1 MEKSSQGNAGNYMTI
16 DIYIHGEPLSRTT
29 YSTGGK
35 TDPYVSYFP
44 YAQWEDCSLIVETK
58 VLEYKIWCYYTYI
71 RKNITRKDNRLGC
84 CALTLKS
91 DYCIA
96 ACNSVYQILDIIYKH
111 FIIGKAV
118 SNSPSPRFLL
128 EDFNSIGE
136 SVCNSC
142 ETLLSKSL
150 ILNTSVSL
158 DDSFLANAGEPMKI
172 NPLDLQSVDIVNSIK
187 KAEKLIISPSALS
200 MNEKKRLDEYKNKID
215 FIKHDTEKKYDE
227 IIHKME
233 TEHQHD
239 VNRDKKKLMSACVEI
254 ENLSKRCK
262 EKDEINKRLE
272 IECVNLKS
280 EISTLQKQYT
290 DLESSFLPTWTKL
303 AAPLSDIQRFLISKG
318 VVRYNLPELNQLAS
332 ELRQINARLRKEDI
346 NVAVKGIGI
355 LKTDVYTKKHRFS
368 KNQILIIIN
377 IIFLFLILCLTLA
390 IFTISVGLFS
400 YPKSE
405 LQDPIS
411 ETEELYHEQIKE
423 IEPSAQVEDKRVK
436 IIEKESESIK
446 QHDKWNN

>member
-29 YSTGGK
+29 YSTDGK

-118 SNSPSPRFLL
+118 SNGPSPRFLL
-128 EDFNSIGE
+128 EEFNSIGE

-142 ETLLSKSL
+142 ETLLSTSL

-172 NPLDLQSVDIVNSIK
+172 NPMDLQSVDIVNSIK

-233 TEHQHD
+233 TKHQHD
-239 VNRDKKKLMSACVEI
+239 VNRDKIKLMSACEEI

-262 EKDEINKRLE
+262 EKDEINKKLE
-272 IECVNLKS
+272 IECINLKS

-290 DLESSFLPTWTKL
+290 DLESSFLPAWTKL

-318 VVRYNLPELNQLAS
+318 VVRYNLPELDHLAS
-332 ELRQINARLRKEDI
+332 ELRYINARLRKEDT
-346 NVAVKGIGI
+346 NVAVKGMGN
-355 LKTDVYTKKHRFS
+355 LKTDVSSNKHRFS
-368 KNQILIIIN
+368 KNPILVIIN

-390 IFTISVGLFS
+390 TFSISIGLFS
-400 YPKSE
+400 TAKGELSE
-405 LQDPIS
+405 PIS
-411 ETEELYHEQIKE
+411 VTEEIHHEQMEE
-423 IEPSAQVEDKRVK
+423 IEPSVHVMTNE
-436 IIEKESESIK
+436 
-446 QHDKWNN
+446 

>member
-1 MEKSSQGNAGNYMTI
+1 MTI

-29 YSTGGK
+29 YSSGGK

-71 RKNITRKDNRLGC
+71 RKNIIRKDNRLGC

-111 FIIGKAV
+111 LIIGKAV
-118 SNSPSPRFLL
+118 SNGPSPRFLL

-142 ETLLSKSL
+142 ETLLSKSF
-150 ILNTSVSL
+150 ILNTSISL

-200 MNEKKRLDEYKNKID
+200 MNEKKRLDEYKNRID
-215 FIKHDTEKKYDE
+215 FIKHDTEKKYHK

-239 VNRDKKKLMSACVEI
+239 VDREEKNLMKAYSEI
-254 ENLSKRCK
+254 EDFKKRCK
-262 EKDEINKRLE
+262 EKEEINKRLKE
-272 IECVNLKS
+272 ENIDLKDK
-280 EISTLQKQYT
+280 ISALQKQYT

-318 VVRYNLPELNQLAS
+318 VVRYNLPELDQLAS
-332 ELRQINARLRKEDI
+332 ELRQIIAYLRKVDANPTGKRKWLGTQE
-346 NVAVKGIGI
+346 A
-355 LKTDVYTKKHRFS
+355 DVYTKKHLFS
-368 KNQILIIIN
+368 KNPILLIVN
-377 IIFLFLILCLTLA
+377 IIFLFIILCLTLA
-390 IFTISVGLFS
+390 TFSISIGLFS
-400 YPKSE
+400 TAKGE
-405 LQDPIS
+405 LREPIS
-411 ETEELYHEQIKE
+411 VTEEIHHEQMGE
-423 IEPSAQVEDKRVK
+423 IEPSVRVMTN
-436 IIEKESESIK
+436 E
-446 QHDKWNN
+446 

>member
-58 VLEYKIWCYYTYI
+58 VLEYKIWCYYTYV

-318 VVRYNLPELNQLAS
+318 VVRYNLPELDQLAS

-346 NVAVKGIGI
+346 NVAVKGMGI

-423 IEPSAQVEDKRVK
+423 IEPSTQVEDKRVK

-446 QHDKWNN
+446 QHDKRNN

>member
-71 RKNITRKDNRLGC
+71 RNNITRKDNRLGC

-118 SNSPSPRFLL
+118 SNGPSPRFLL
-128 EDFNSIGE
+128 EEFNSIGE

-142 ETLLSKSL
+142 ETLLSTSL

-172 NPLDLQSVDIVNSIK
+172 NPMDLQSVDIVNSIK

-233 TEHQHD
+233 TKHQHD
-239 VNRDKKKLMSACVEI
+239 VNRDKRELMSAYADI
-254 ENLSKRCK
+254 EDLSKRCK
-262 EKDEINKRLE
+262 EKDEINKKLE
-272 IECVNLKS
+272 IECINLKS
-280 EISTLQKQYT
+280 KISTLQKQYT
-290 DLESSFLPTWTKL
+290 DLESSFLPVWTKL

-318 VVRYNLPELNQLAS
+318 VVRYNLPELDHLAS
-332 ELRQINARLRKEDI
+332 ELRQINARLRKEDT
-346 NVAVKGIGI
+346 NVAVKGMGK
-355 LKTDVYTKKHRFS
+355 LKTDVSSNKHRFS
-368 KNQILIIIN
+368 KNPILVIIN

-390 IFTISVGLFS
+390 TFSISIGLFS
-400 YPKSE
+400 TAKGE
-405 LQDPIS
+405 LREPIS
-411 ETEELYHEQIKE
+411 VTEEIHHEQMEE
-423 IEPSAQVEDKRVK
+423 IEPSVHVMTNE
-436 IIEKESESIK
+436 
-446 QHDKWNN
+446 

>member
-446 QHDKWNN
+446 QHDKRNN

>member
-96 ACNSVYQILDIIYKH
+96 ACNSVYQILDIIYNH

-118 SNSPSPRFLL
+118 SKTVSPRFLL

-187 KAEKLIISPSALS
+187 KTEKIIVSPSALS
-200 MNEKKRLDEYKNKID
+200 MNEKKRLDEYKNRIE
-215 FIKHDTEKKYDE
+215 FIKHDTEKKYHE

-239 VNRDKKKLMSACVEI
+239 VDREEKKIMEAYSEI
-254 ENLSKRCK
+254 EDLNKRCK
-262 EKDEINKRLE
+262 EKEEINKRLKE
-272 IECVNLKS
+272 EYINLKDK
-280 EISTLQKQYT
+280 ISTLQKQYT
-290 DLESSFLPTWTKL
+290 DLESSFLPTWKKL
-303 AAPLSDIQRFLISKG
+303 AAPLFDIQRFLISKG
-318 VVRYNLPELNQLAS
+318 VVRYNLPELDQLAS
-332 ELRQINARLRKEDI
+332 ELRQINARLRKEDT
-346 NVAVKGIGI
+346 NVAVKGMGI

-368 KNQILIIIN
+368 KNPILVIIN

-390 IFTISVGLFS
+390 TFSISIGLFS
-400 YPKSE
+400 TAKGE
-405 LQDPIS
+405 LREPIS
-411 ETEELYHEQIKE
+411 VTEEIHHEQMEE
-423 IEPSAQVEDKRVK
+423 IEPSVHVMTNE
-436 IIEKESESIK
+436 
-446 QHDKWNN
+446 

>member
-29 YSTGGK
+29 YSTDGK

-96 ACNSVYQILDIIYKH
+96 ACNSLYQILDIIYKH

-118 SNSPSPRFLL
+118 SNGPSPRFLL
-128 EDFNSIGE
+128 EEFNSIGE

-142 ETLLSKSL
+142 ETLLSTSL

-172 NPLDLQSVDIVNSIK
+172 NPMDLQSVDIVNSIK

-215 FIKHDTEKKYDE
+215 FIKHETEKKYDE

-233 TEHQHD
+233 TKHQHD
-239 VNRDKKKLMSACVEI
+239 VNRDKRELMSAYAHI

-262 EKDEINKRLE
+262 EKDEINKKLE
-272 IECVNLKS
+272 IECINLKS

-290 DLESSFLPTWTKL
+290 DLESSFLPAWTKL

-318 VVRYNLPELNQLAS
+318 VVRYNLPELDHLAS
-332 ELRQINARLRKEDI
+332 ELRYINARLRKEDT
-346 NVAVKGIGI
+346 NVAVKGMGK
-355 LKTDVYTKKHRFS
+355 LKTDVSSNKHRFS
-368 KNQILIIIN
+368 KNPILVIIN

-390 IFTISVGLFS
+390 TFSISIGLFS
-400 YPKSE
+400 TAKGE
-405 LQDPIS
+405 LREPIS
-411 ETEELYHEQIKE
+411 VTEEIHHEQMEE
-423 IEPSAQVEDKRVK
+423 IEPSVHVMTNE
-436 IIEKESESIK
+436 
-446 QHDKWNN
+446 

>member
-318 VVRYNLPELNQLAS
+318 VVRYNLPELDQLAS

-423 IEPSAQVEDKRVK
+423 IEPSTQVEDKRVK

>member
-1 MEKSSQGNAGNYMTI
+1 MEKSSQGNAGDYMTI

-29 YSTGGK
+29 YSTDGK

-118 SNSPSPRFLL
+118 SNGPSPRFLL
-128 EDFNSIGE
+128 EEFNSIGE

-142 ETLLSKSL
+142 ETLLSTSL

-172 NPLDLQSVDIVNSIK
+172 NPMDLQSVDIVNSIK

-233 TEHQHD
+233 TKHQHD
-239 VNRDKKKLMSACVEI
+239 VNRDKRELMSAYAHI

-262 EKDEINKRLE
+262 EKDEINKKLE
-272 IECVNLKS
+272 IECINLKS

-318 VVRYNLPELNQLAS
+318 VVRYNLPELDYLAS
-332 ELRQINARLRKEDI
+332 ELRQINARLRKEDT
-346 NVAVKGIGI
+346 NVAVKGMGK
-355 LKTDVYTKKHRFS
+355 LKTDAYSKKHWFS
-368 KNQILIIIN
+368 KNPILVIIN

-390 IFTISVGLFS
+390 TFSISIGLFS
-400 YPKSE
+400 TAKGELSE
-405 LQDPIS
+405 PIS
-411 ETEELYHEQIKE
+411 VTEKIHHEQMEE
-423 IEPSAQVEDKRVK
+423 IEPSVHVMTNE
-436 IIEKESESIK
+436 
-446 QHDKWNN
+446 

>member
-118 SNSPSPRFLL
+118 SNGPSPRFLL
-128 EDFNSIGE
+128 EEFNSIGE

-142 ETLLSKSL
+142 ETLLSTSL

-172 NPLDLQSVDIVNSIK
+172 NPMDLQSVDIVNSIK

-233 TEHQHD
+233 TKHQHD
-239 VNRDKKKLMSACVEI
+239 VNRDKRELMSAYAHI
-254 ENLSKRCK
+254 ESLSKRCK
-262 EKDEINKRLE
+262 EKDEINKKLE
-272 IECVNLKS
+272 IECINLKS

-290 DLESSFLPTWTKL
+290 DLESSFLPAWTKL

-318 VVRYNLPELNQLAS
+318 VVRYNLPELDHLAS
-332 ELRQINARLRKEDI
+332 ELRYINARLRKEDT
-346 NVAVKGIGI
+346 NVAVKGMGK
-355 LKTDVYTKKHRFS
+355 LKTDAYSKKHWFS
-368 KNQILIIIN
+368 KNPILVIIN

-390 IFTISVGLFS
+390 TFSISIGLFS
-400 YPKSE
+400 TAKGE
-405 LQDPIS
+405 LREPIS
-411 ETEELYHEQIKE
+411 VTEEIHHEQMEE
-423 IEPSAQVEDKRVK
+423 IEPSVHVMTNE
-436 IIEKESESIK
+436 
-446 QHDKWNN
+446 

>member
-150 ILNTSVSL
+150 ILNTSISL

>member
-29 YSTGGK
+29 YSTDGK

-96 ACNSVYQILDIIYKH
+96 ACNSLYQILDIIYKH

-118 SNSPSPRFLL
+118 SNGPSPRFLL
-128 EDFNSIGE
+128 EEFNSIGE

-142 ETLLSKSL
+142 ETLLSTSL

-172 NPLDLQSVDIVNSIK
+172 NPMDLQSVDIVNSIK

-233 TEHQHD
+233 TKHQHD
-239 VNRDKKKLMSACVEI
+239 VNRDKRELMSAYAHI

-262 EKDEINKRLE
+262 EKDEINKKLE
-272 IECVNLKS
+272 IECINLKS

-290 DLESSFLPTWTKL
+290 DLESSFLPAWTKL

-318 VVRYNLPELNQLAS
+318 VVRYNLPELDHLAS
-332 ELRQINARLRKEDI
+332 ELRQINARLRKEDT
-346 NVAVKGIGI
+346 NVAVKGMGK
-355 LKTDVYTKKHRFS
+355 LKTDVSSNKHRFS
-368 KNQILIIIN
+368 KNPILVIIN
-377 IIFLFLILCLTLA
+377 IIFLFLIVLLLA
-390 IFTISVGLFS
+390 TFSISIGLFS
-400 YPKSE
+400 TAKGE
-405 LQDPIS
+405 LREPIS
-411 ETEELYHEQIKE
+411 VTEEIHHEQMEE
-423 IEPSAQVEDKRVK
+423 IEPSVHVMTNE
-436 IIEKESESIK
+436 
-446 QHDKWNN
+446 